1 MCSYFSLHCNV
12 SGLLSG
18 GWDSLHCEAYSGH
31 GWVQT
36 ILLSLS
42 TRNIPSCLGRE
53 KCERTKEGGAEEVDC
68 ISILQPQLGRRKK
81 GRLYLHRGKTVENKP
96 SVEKKNRGSPQRV
109 TVKLLPHWLLFP
121 CQLSYMGRLHRE
133 GFFL

>member
-1 MCSYFSLHCNV
+1 M
-12 SGLLSG
+12 
-18 GWDSLHCEAYSGH
+18 H

-53 KCERTKEGGAEEVDC
+53 KCERTKEGGVEEVDC

-81 GRLYLHRGKTVENKP
+81 GRLYLHRGKTVKINLQ
-96 SVEKKNRGSPQRV
+96 SKKELGIAAEGYSE
-109 TVKLLPHWLLFP
+109 TFASLATLSLPIKF
-121 CQLSYMGRLHRE
+121 QGR
-133 GFFL
+133 FFGKF

>member
-1 MCSYFSLHCNV
+1 MGVGTLYI
-12 SGLLSG
+12 
-18 GWDSLHCEAYSGH
+18 AYSGH

-42 TRNIPSCLGRE
+42 TINIPSCLGRE

-68 ISILQPQLGRRKK
+68 IFILQPQLGRRKK

-96 SVEKKNRGSPQRV
+96 SVEKKESGIAAEGYSE
-109 TVKLLPHWLLFP
+109 TFASLATISLPIKF
-121 CQLSYMGRLHRE
+121 QGRCF
-133 GFFL
+133 GKF